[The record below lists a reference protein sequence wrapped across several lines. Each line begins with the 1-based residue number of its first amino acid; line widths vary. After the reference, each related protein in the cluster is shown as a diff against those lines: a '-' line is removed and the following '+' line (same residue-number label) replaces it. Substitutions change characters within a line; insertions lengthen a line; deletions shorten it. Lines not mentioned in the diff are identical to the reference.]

1 MTHHQRIHPDPSA
14 SRSLT
19 TAATLLALL
28 GIFLGGAYAI
38 APSLMRLKAEL
49 SEGGVS
55 VEMEVRQ
62 GPLIVPVPQQT
73 PALTP

>member
-1 MTHHQRIHPDPSA
+1 MLI
-14 SRSLT
+14 

-28 GIFLGGAYAI
+28 GIFLGGAYVI
-38 APSLMRLKAEL
+38 TPSLMRLKAEL
-49 SEGGVS
+49 SEGGMS

-62 GPLIVPVPQQT
+62 EPRVVPVPDQK